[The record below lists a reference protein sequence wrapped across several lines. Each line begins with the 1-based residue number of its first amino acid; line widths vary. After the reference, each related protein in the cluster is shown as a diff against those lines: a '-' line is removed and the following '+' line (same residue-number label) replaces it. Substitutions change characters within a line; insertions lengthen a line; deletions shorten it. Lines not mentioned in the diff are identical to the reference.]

1 MLDPKESINHIISPT
16 SYDEFFSHILSKK
29 ILIQKGDGAKA
40 RVAIGGDDPKTALL
54 AGYAK
59 YAPDLTCHSHA
70 PNSPPPKARH
80 VENEDEF
87 LALIKQYHEL
97 GYTVRF
103 PDVTELSSPLSD
115 FTRALE
121 KQIGNPV
128 GVVVF
133 WSAPT
138 NAAPVHYDEVDVI
151 VIQLVGTKQ
160 WYISNTPTTFPNKWK
175 NTAEGAPPFND
186 YQTVDVAPGDFI
198 YLPRGTAHTVKST
211 SESIHLSIGFVPVT
225 VREGMNAVLDHL
237 SDLDIGLRQNIGQ
250 RADDII
256 NDDKHATIN
265 QQIRQGLEKLLA
277 QSQSDAFIEDA
288 LKRRQAHMIAAL
300 PKLKPT
306 ILTSALQA
314 NTIIEHSPHAM
325 VEMIATVDTVD
336 FSQPGEHILVHK
348 GAQESLTFIIN
359 TPRFIV
365 SDIPGELGLDVQLA
379 LVSRLLSSG
388 FLQLAD

>member
-1 MLDPKESINHIISPT
+1 MLDPKDPIKHLLNPF
-16 SYDEFFSHILSKK
+16 SYDEFFNHILSKK
-29 ILIQKGDGAKA
+29 IFVQKGEEGKA
-40 RVAIGGDDPKTALL
+40 RVAIGGSDPRKALL
-54 AGYAK
+54 ADYAK
-59 YAPDLTCHSHA
+59 YAANLTCHSHA
-70 PNSPPPKARH
+70 PNSPPPRARA
-80 VENEDEF
+80 VQNEDEF

-103 PDVTELSSPLSD
+103 PDVTDLSAPLSD

-160 WYISNTPTTFPNKWK
+160 WYISNTPTNLPNKWK
-175 NTAEGAPPFND
+175 NTAEGAPPFSD
-186 YQTVDVAPGDFI
+186 YQTIDVGPGDFI

-225 VREGMNAVLDHL
+225 VREGINAVLDHL
-237 SDLDIGLRQNIGQ
+237 SDIDIGLRQNIGQ
-250 RADDII
+250 RADDI
-256 NDDKHATIN
+256 NNEAKHAAIH
-265 QQIRQGLEKLLA
+265 QQIRQGLEQLLA
-277 QSQSDAFIEDA
+277 QSQSDTFIADA

-306 ILTSALQA
+306 ALTTAVQA
-314 NTIIEHSPHAM
+314 NTAIEHSPHAM
-325 VEMIATVDTVD
+325 VEMIATVDAVD
-336 FSQPGEHILVHK
+336 FCQPGEHILVHK

-359 TPRFIV
+359 TPRFVV
-365 SDIPGELGLDVQLA
+365 SDIPGEFGLDVKIA
-379 LVSRLLSSG
+379 LVSRFLSSG
-388 FLQLAD
+388 YLQLAV

>member
-1 MLDPKESINHIISPT
+1 MVDPKEPIKHVLSPF
-16 SYDEFFSHILSKK
+16 SYDEFFSHILSKS
-29 ILIQKGDGAKA
+29 IFVQKGEKGKE
-40 RVAIGGDDPKTALL
+40 RVAIGGSDPRKALL
-54 AGYAK
+54 ADYAK
-59 YAPDLTCHSHA
+59 YAPNLTCHSHA
-70 PNSPPPKARH
+70 PNSPPPKART
-80 VENEDEF
+80 VGNESEF
-87 LALIKQYHEL
+87 LTLIKQYHDL

-103 PDVTELSSPLSD
+103 PDVTDLSAPLND

-160 WYISNTPTTFPNKWK
+160 WYISNAPTTLPNKWK
-175 NTAEGAPPFND
+175 NTAEGTPPFSD
-186 YQTVDVAPGDFI
+186 YQTIDVAPGDFI

-237 SDLDIGLRQNIGQ
+237 SDLDIRLRQNIGH
-250 RADDII
+250 RADDIT
-256 NDDKHATIN
+256 NADNQTTIH
-265 QQIRQGLEKLLA
+265 QQIRQGLEHLLA

-306 ILTSALQA
+306 TLASPLQA
-314 NTIIEHSPHAM
+314 NTAIVHSPHAM
-325 VEMIATVDTVD
+325 VEMIATADTVD

-359 TPRFIV
+359 TPRFLV
-365 SDIPGELGLDVQLA
+365 SDIPGEFGLDVKVA

-388 FLQLAD
+388 FLQLAV